1 MNRKRKS
8 VVEFHLFDELSI
20 DLTDTILSYLP
31 PLSMLRLPGVCTTFR
46 NLYLSG
52 IHANYVFQDALLRD
66 FLPFVSVRWNSGQT
80 TSPAAWTPRNFYRA
94 LYYLFIRETGTF
106 GVSKDRTIVKIM
118 KGYTFF
124 RASKLLFR
132 NPDSD
137 YPIFCMNMYGDVFR
151 GSGVIICPSCS
162 TVDTPTE
169 YGKRFRH
176 EILLPP
182 PQKYVGMD
190 CSGLHNEIEG
200 ALSCSTM
207 THSWD
212 GDVIDPK
219 IVITE
224 RKIGQFTT
232 ACDACGF
239 NMSLFFAAP
248 SGCEDFM
255 HIDTESDEGEEE
267 CDELAKCPRCDNEI
281 CDFCSSR
288 ECESTICSGNDRG
301 CCSDCSRYTFCAV
314 CHRNLC
320 GSCADLCGH

>member
-1 MNRKRKS
+1 MSRKRKS

-31 PLSMLRLPGVCTTFR
+31 PLSLLRLPGVCTTFR

-80 TSPAAWTPRNFYRA
+80 SSPAAWTPRNFYRA
-94 LYYLFIRETGTF
+94 LYYQFIRETGTF
-106 GVSKDRTIVKIM
+106 GVHKDETVIQLM
-118 KGYTFF
+118 KGSTFF
-124 RASKLLFR
+124 RTSRLLSR
-132 NPDSD
+132 NPDSI
-137 YPIFCMNMYGDVFR
+137 YSMNMYGDVFR
-151 GSGVIICPSCS
+151 GSGVIACPSCS

-169 YGKRFRH
+169 YGKKFRH
-176 EILLPP
+176 QLLLPL
-182 PQKYVGMD
+182 QSFLGVD
-190 CSGLHNEIEG
+190 CSGLNNELEG

-212 GDVIDPK
+212 GDVIDSK

-224 RKIGQFTT
+224 RKIGQFTA

-239 NMSLFFAAP
+239 KMSLFFAAP

-255 HIDTESDEGEEE
+255 HIDIESDKGEEEE

-281 CDFCSSR
+281 CDSCSSR
-288 ECESTICSGNDRG
+288 ECESTVCSGNDRG
-301 CCSDCSRYTFCAV
+301 CCSDCSRYKNCAV
-314 CHRNLC
+314 CHLYLC
-320 GSCADLCGH
+320 QSCADFCEHSD